1 MFKELEDMDKVK
13 KCVHEQNRNINKE
26 KKYLT
31 RNQKEIELKSIVNEK
46 KTHLMDSKTDLS
58 KEKKESVNFK
68 EGQRE

>member
-31 RNQKEIELKSIVNEK
+31 RNQEEIELKSIVNEK
-46 KTHLMDSKTDLS
+46 KNSFDG
-58 KEKKESVNFK
+58 FK
-68 EGQRE
+68 DRSE